1 LHSYTKAVARTGR
14 RQQVLIVMKGRV
26 EILSYQN
33 LTLLTYHW
41 SSAGMFVA
49 KMISV
54 KESSGRLQTSKAKD
68 FVTREPTFS

>member
-1 LHSYTKAVARTGR
+1 
-14 RQQVLIVMKGRV
+14 MKGRV
-26 EILSYQN
+26 GILSCQN
-33 LTLLTYHW
+33 LTLITYHW

-54 KESSGRLQTSKAKD
+54 KESSGRLQTSKAKE